1 MGEWARAC
9 VSHDRQAWDFAMMSS
24 TVLARKIVGTL
35 IMAISD
41 EDPED
46 TRESVERVGY
56 DLRVWRKMLD
66 ARWPREEAAV
76 DISGEQRLWAVIALV
91 SEEMSHATG
100 QEWLA
105 QMCRNA
111 EAELR
116 QWWYENRESEA
127 TAEEKKAVSARKVLR
142 HAWWEDVKRR
152 REQIDMERR
161 ERSWR

>member
-1 MGEWARAC
+1 MGAWAKAC
-9 VSHDRQAWDFAMMSS
+9 ASHDRQAWDFAGMSS
-24 TVLARKIVGTL
+24 TMLARKIVGTL
-35 IMAISD
+35 VMAISD
-41 EDPED
+41 ENPEN

-116 QWWYENRESEA
+116 QWWHENRDQA
-127 TAEEKKAVSARKVLR
+127 AAPPRRTHARWK
-142 HAWWEDVKRR
+142 DVKRK

-161 ERSWR
+161 ER